1 MKSLILYDRKDKKI
15 KDSNKFEIDLDDL
28 ESFGIFKHGKEFLE
42 IPDREI
48 QGKSIVEWFAL
59 NDISFWWFIAPT
71 IHPKYKECM
80 LFIDRLS
87 SILDKNTF
95 DILKLKGCFDKLEII
110 QELCTKKNIKL
121 EISRQEPFTHIK
133 QKMKSLIKKN
143 AYQKIHENK
152 TKKRLDVFAKFGSYQ
167 NPPPGYVLIIS
178 PGLYRRQTFDPY
190 SGKTIQKEH
199 FIHPFLD
206 FCSKNNIPTLC
217 IDLDYTF
224 RGNLDVLTERL
235 QTENNWIPVE
245 YLLKNSRKEF
255 SQKQLKLFEKSI
267 RELAKENLSKIF
279 SYNGISLWEQI
290 KPIMNDI
297 FLEPYLPTYFHLLE
311 QSEKFLKDTKP
322 SIIIQTYE
330 AGPYAKA
337 FELAASKLNVKSIAI
352 QHGLILLDTPD
363 YFFNQIRTKHN
374 PLGNIIPDSTLVFG
388 EYYKK
393 LLTENNGYE
402 EKHIEVFGHTEYF
415 NIDEVKTKLEKQ
427 KIRSK
432 FDLPNKTI
440 LLTPLSFRFSYI
452 QNSPDHVL
460 LQILHKKFENDTNT
474 LILVRPHPGDNLN
487 KEILEKNYPSNNFKI
502 SSGSLI
508 EDLSLCDIVLSLPF
522 STVGTETIMVDKPII
537 FVDVLQHNNF
547 DIDPI
552 FKILIEHKLAF
563 ITNESS
569 LKEAINSIRTNTS
582 FYSNPQREK
591 IKQFLFNF
599 KDKPFIPKYIKNK
612 NQNDN

>member
-1 MKSLILYDRKDKKI
+1 LKSLILYERKYKKI

-42 IPDREI
+42 IPKREI
-48 QGKSIVEWFAL
+48 QGKSIIECFAL
-59 NDISFWWFIAPT
+59 NDISLWWFIAPT

-80 LFIDRLS
+80 LFIDRIS
-87 SILDKNTF
+87 SILDQTTF
-95 DILKLKGCFDKLEII
+95 DTLKLKGCFDKLEII

-121 EISRQEPFTHIK
+121 EISWKEPFSDIK
-133 QKMKSLIKKN
+133 QKMKNLIKKN

-152 TKKRLDVFAKFGSYQ
+152 TTKRLDVFTKFGSYQ

-190 SGKTIQKEH
+190 SGKTIQKEN
-199 FIHPFLD
+199 FIHPFID

-224 RGNLDVLTERL
+224 RGNIDVLTERL

-245 YLLKNSRKEF
+245 YLLKNSRNKF

-267 RELAKENLSKIF
+267 RELTKKNLSNIF

-290 KPIMNDI
+290 KPLMNDI
-297 FLEPYLPTYFHLLE
+297 FLEPYLPTYIHLLE

-337 FELAASKLNVKSIAI
+337 FELAASKLNIKSMAI
-352 QHGLILLDTPD
+352 QHGLILSDTPD
-363 YFFNQIRTKHN
+363 YFFNQIRTKQN

-388 EYYKK
+388 EYFKK
-393 LLTENNGYE
+393 LLTEGSGYQ

-415 NIDEVKTKLEKQ
+415 NIDEVKTKLDKQ

-432 FDLPNKTI
+432 YDLPNKTI
-440 LLTPLSFRFSYI
+440 VLVPLSFRFSYV

-460 LQILHKKFENDTNT
+460 LQILQKTFENDSNT
-474 LILVRPHPGDNLN
+474 LFLVRPHPGDKLN
-487 KEILEKNYPSNNFKI
+487 KEILEKNYHSNNFKI
-502 SSGSLI
+502 SNGSLI
-508 EDLSLCDIVLSLPF
+508 EDLSSCDIVLSLPF
-522 STVGTETIMVDKPII
+522 STVGVEAIMFDKPII
-537 FVDVLQHNNF
+537 FADIIQQNNF
-547 DIDPI
+547 YIDPI
-552 FKILIEHKLAF
+552 FKILVENKLAY
-563 ITNESS
+563 IINESS
-569 LKEAINSIRTNTS
+569 LKESINSININSS

-599 KDKPFIPKYIKNK
+599 LDKPIIQKYIKN
-612 NQNDN
+612 